1 MNLRKSK
8 ITFIITSLSFIS
20 NTVFAHTNSIGYTNA
35 GSGSVSF
42 WYGTWHPS
50 TNFNEGSIKLE
61 GVDISY
67 GPDTKAFDL
76 LEQTLPDGLVS
87 GTNYF
92 SSDGSQLID
101 FDSSLE
107 TSYAWQGATFTGLS
121 AGTYRFTYIPIANPT
136 ATWDPMDSVILS
148 STVTLSAA
156 ILVAA
161 PSGPSAADTQSSLYA
176 AADDLRRIINLQSM
190 YLINSLSYECNIYD
204 EKNLCFKVQTQND
217 SVIGNVNNMSTAT
230 AISSYRFN
238 DNLSV
243 GGFISDSYSDNNS
256 QYIDVYDKAPLVGL
270 FSNYRFNN
278 KLQGLNFKTSMAFSD
293 REIDQSRKVYGT
305 SESGKGESGLS
316 SFGIQA
322 SISYDMPVRTN
333 IIWTPSVGARYTKIT
348 RNGYTETTT
357 AAVTTPLT
365 FDDINQERTTL
376 IIGNALRYQL
386 NDKTSMRAYVNY
398 EQELNY
404 NGAKFA
410 TTGVSGTTN
419 FNLSSDIHHA
429 KLVGGLGLSYQPKQN
444 HEVSVAYNY
453 RKSAMNANEISSVF
467 ASYAIG
473 F

>member
-101 FDSSLE
+101 FDSSGE
-107 TSYAWQGATFTGLS
+107 ISYAWQGATFTGLS
-121 AGTYRFTYIPIANPT
+121 AGTYRFTYIPIENPT

-156 ILVAA
+156 ILVAS

-376 IIGNALRYQL
+376 IIGNALSYQL